1 MMIPMHLYLPIAGNS
16 VNVLAVLG
24 LGGAVGLLSG
34 IFGVGGGFL
43 MTPLLIML
51 GIPPT
56 VAAASDSNQIVG
68 ASTSGTLAHFRLG
81 NVDFKMGLL
90 LLAGGVIGGTGGVRI
105 IKILRELG
113 NADFLI
119 NLTYVI
125 MLGIIGGYMFIESLQ
140 SLRSA
145 KGTMPEPATTSEP
158 RKKKS
163 LYATIVNGL
172 PWQMDFQRSGVR
184 LSIVMPL
191 ALGGLVGVLA
201 AIMGVGGGFI
211 MVPVMVY
218 LLRMPMHVVVGTS
231 LFQILF
237 TCVNVTIMQAWE
249 NHTVDFVLALLLL
262 LGSSVGAQV
271 GAKMGKKLNGDQL
284 KILLASLVLLVMVKM
299 LHQLLARPDVLLAYI
314 GGH

>member
-1 MMIPMHLYLPIAGNS
+1 MFHMYLPIAGNS
-16 VNVLAVLG
+16 VNIVVILG
-24 LGGAVGLLSG
+24 LGGIVGLLSG

-43 MTPLLIML
+43 MTPLLIMF

-68 ASTSGTLAHFRLG
+68 ASTSGTLAHYRLG
-81 NVDFKMGLL
+81 NVDMKMGLL
-90 LLAGGVIGGTGGVRI
+90 LLIGGILGGAVGVQL
-105 IKILRELG
+105 IKILRATG

-119 NLTYVI
+119 NITYVI
-125 MLGIIGGYMFIESLQ
+125 MLGGVGSYMFIESLQ
-140 SLRSA
+140 SMR
-145 KGTMPEPATTSEP
+145 
-158 RKKKS
+158 
-163 LYATIVNGL
+163 
-172 PWQMDFQRSGVR
+172 RSGVAEMDLGSEEKEIHTSRPSAFNR
-184 LSIVMPL
+184 LMKSLPL
-191 ALGGLVGVLA
+191 QTDFVKSGVSMSALTPLVLGTFVGILA

-237 TCVNVTIMQAWE
+237 TCINVTIMQSYT

-262 LGSSVGAQV
+262 LGSTVGAQF
-271 GAKMGKKLNGDQL
+271 GTRISKKLKGDQL
-284 KILLASLVLLVMVKM
+284 KIILASLVLLVMVKM
-299 LHQLLARPDVLLAYI
+299 LFSLLMAPNLLLSYA

>member
-1 MMIPMHLYLPIAGNS
+1 
-16 VNVLAVLG
+16 
-24 LGGAVGLLSG
+24 
-34 IFGVGGGFL
+34 

-68 ASTSGTLAHFRLG
+68 ASTSGTLAHYKMG

-90 LLAGGVIGGTGGVRI
+90 LLAGGITGSAIGVHVIKV
-105 IKILRELG
+105 LRALG

-119 NLTYVI
+119 TLTYVL
-125 MLGIIGGYMFIESLQ
+125 MLGFVGSYMFIESLQ
-140 SLRSA
+140 SLRGKA
-145 KGTMPEPATTSEP
+145 PAAPETCPSKE
-158 RKKKS
+158 S
-163 LYATIVNGL
+163 VYARIVRSL
-172 PWQMDFQRSGVR
+172 PWQVYFEKSGVR
-184 LSIVMPL
+184 MSVLMPL
-191 ALGGLVGVLA
+191 GLGVFVGVLA

-237 TCVNVTIMQAWE
+237 TCIGVTIMQAAT
-249 NHTVDFVLALLLL
+249 NHTVDFLLALVLL
-262 LGSSVGAQV
+262 LGSTIGAQV
-271 GAKMGKKLNGDQL
+271 GARISKRLKGEQL
-284 KILLASLVLLVMVKM
+284 KILLASIVLLVMVKM
-299 LHQLLARPDVLLAYI
+299 LLDLVIPPKIMLSIV

>member
-1 MMIPMHLYLPIAGNS
+1 MSIPIELYLPIAGNS
-16 VNVLAVLG
+16 VNIAAVFG

-43 MTPLLIML
+43 MTPLLIMM

-68 ASTSGTLAHFRLG
+68 ASTSGTLAHLRLG
-81 NVDFKMGLL
+81 NVDVKMGVLL
-90 LLAGGVIGGTGGVRI
+90 LVGGVLGGTVGVEI
-105 IKILRELG
+105 IKILRQMG

-119 NLTYVI
+119 NITYVL
-125 MLGIIGGYMFIESLQ
+125 MLGLVGGYMFVESLQ
-140 SLRSA
+140 SMKKAKAEAKAPSTQEKHVKSSA
-145 KGTMPEPATTSEP
+145 FGRFSAS
-158 RKKKS
+158 
-163 LYATIVNGL
+163 L
-172 PWQMDFQRSGVR
+172 PWQMEFKRSGVR
-184 LSIVMPL
+184 MSPL
-191 ALGGLVGVLA
+191 LPLFLGGLVGVLS

-237 TCVNVTIMQAWE
+237 TCINVTVMQSIF
-249 NHTVDFVLALLLL
+249 NHTVDFVLALILLI
-262 LGSSVGAQV
+262 GSALGAQI
-271 GAKMGKKLNGDQL
+271 GAKIGKKLHGDQL
-284 KILLASLVLLVMVKM
+284 KILLATLVLVVMFKI
-299 LHQLLARPDVLLAYI
+299 LYELLATPNVLLAYV

>member
-1 MMIPMHLYLPIAGNS
+1 MDFLHLYLPIAGNS
-16 VNVLAVLG
+16 VNILTILG

-43 MTPLLIML
+43 MTPLLIMF

-81 NVDFKMGLL
+81 NVDIKMGVMLL
-90 LLAGGVIGGTGGVRI
+90 IGGVVGGTLGVQV
-105 IKILRELG
+105 IKVLRAMG

-119 NLTYVI
+119 NITYVL
-125 MLGIIGGYMFIESLQ
+125 MLGFVGGYMFIESLQ
-140 SLRSA
+140 S
-145 KGTMPEPATTSEP
+145 M
-158 RKKKS
+158 KKS
-163 LYATIVNGL
+163 KAPAATEAKPKKESKMGAMLNAL
-172 PWQMDFQRSGVR
+172 PFQTDFTRSGVR
-184 LSIVMPL
+184 MSALMPL
-191 ALGGLVGVLA
+191 ILGTLVGVLS

-237 TCVNVTIMQAWE
+237 TCINVTIMQSAT
-249 NHTVDFVLALLLL
+249 NHTVDFVLAFLMLV
-262 LGSSVGAQV
+262 GSSIGAQV
-271 GAKMGKKLNGDQL
+271 GTKIGQKLQGDQL
-284 KILLASLVLLVMVKM
+284 KILLASLVLAVMCKM
-299 LHQLLARPDVLLAYI
+299 LYGLLATPSTMLAYV

>member
-1 MMIPMHLYLPIAGNS
+1 MLHLYLPVAGQS
-16 VNVLAVLG
+16 VNILLVFGMGG
-24 LGGAVGLLSG
+24 LVGVLSG

-68 ASTSGTLAHFRLG
+68 ASTSGTLAHYKMG

-90 LLAGGVIGGTGGVRI
+90 LLIGGVGGSALGVQL
-105 IKILRELG
+105 IKVLRQMG

-119 NLTYVI
+119 NITYVL
-125 MLGIIGGYMFIESLQ
+125 MLGFVGSYMFIESLQ
-140 SLRSA
+140 
-145 KGTMPEPATTSEP
+145 TM
-158 RKKKS
+158 RKKKQPES
-163 LYATIVNGL
+163 AAPKKDSKYALIVGKL
-172 PWQMDFQRSGVR
+172 PWQMDFEKSGVR
-184 LSIVMPL
+184 LSIIMPL
-191 ALGGLVGVLA
+191 GLGVFVGVLA

-237 TCVNVTIMQAWE
+237 TCIGVTIMQAST
-249 NHTVDFVLALLLL
+249 NHTVDFVLAVILL
-262 LGSSVGAQV
+262 LGSTLGAQF
-271 GAKMGKKLNGDQL
+271 GAKVSKKLKGDQL
-284 KILLASLVLLVMVKM
+284 KILLASIVLLVMVKM
-299 LHQLLARPDVLLAYI
+299 LLGLLLPPDILLTPM

>member
-1 MMIPMHLYLPIAGNS
+1 MFHMYLPIAGNS
-16 VNVLAVLG
+16 VNIAVILG
-24 LGGAVGLLSG
+24 LGGLVGLLSG

-43 MTPLLIML
+43 MTPLLIMF

-68 ASTSGTLAHFRLG
+68 ASTSGTLAHYRLG
-81 NVDFKMGLL
+81 NVDMKMGILL
-90 LLAGGVIGGTGGVRI
+90 LIGGILGGALGVQL
-105 IKILRELG
+105 IKVLRAMG

-119 NLTYVI
+119 NITYVI
-125 MLGIIGGYMFIESLQ
+125 MLGGVGGYMFIESLQ
-140 SLRSA
+140 AL
-145 KGTMPEPATTSEP
+145 KKEKTNDVVNEIPAVDNKPSQLG
-158 RKKKS
+158 KIMAS
-163 LYATIVNGL
+163 L
-172 PWQMDFQRSGVR
+172 PWQTEFEKSGVTM
-184 LSIVMPL
+184 SAMTPL
-191 ALGGLVGVLA
+191 VLGTFVGVLA

-237 TCVNVTIMQAWE
+237 TCINVTVMQAYT

-262 LGSSVGAQV
+262 LGSTVGAQF
-271 GAKMGKKLNGDQL
+271 GTRISKKLKGDQL
-284 KILLASLVLLVMVKM
+284 KIILASLVLLVMVKM
-299 LHQLLARPDVLLAYI
+299 LFSLLLEPSVLLSYA

>member
-1 MMIPMHLYLPIAGNS
+1 MWHLYLPIAGSS
-16 VNVLAVLG
+16 VNVFLIFAM
-24 LGGAVGLLSG
+24 GGFVGLLSG

-43 MTPLLIML
+43 MTPLLIMV

-68 ASTSGTLAHFRLG
+68 ASTSGTLAHYRLG
-81 NVDFKMGLL
+81 NVDFKMGILL
-90 LLAGGVIGGTGGVRI
+90 LIGGVAGGTLGVQI

-119 NLTYVI
+119 KITYVL
-125 MLGIIGGYMFIESLQ
+125 MLGFVGIYMFIESLQ
-140 SLRSA
+140 AL
-145 KGTMPEPATTSEP
+145 
-158 RKKKS
+158 RKKEAKEVAPKGES
-163 LYATIVNGL
+163 KYAKLVKKL
-172 PWQMDFQRSGVR
+172 PWQTYFEKSGVE
-184 LSIVMPL
+184 LSILMPL
-191 ALGGLVGVLA
+191 ILGTFVGILA

-237 TCVNVTIMQAWE
+237 TCINVTIMQAHT
-249 NHTVDFVLALLLL
+249 NHTVDFILALILL
-262 LGSSVGAQV
+262 LGSTLGAQF
-271 GAKMGKKLNGDQL
+271 GAMISRKLKGDQL
-284 KILLASLVLLVMVKM
+284 KILLASIVLIVMVKM
-299 LHQLLARPDVLLAYI
+299 LLSLLLTPHIMLAYK

>member
-1 MMIPMHLYLPIAGNS
+1 MGIPIHLYLPIAGSSINI
-16 VNVLAVLG
+16 LAILG

-43 MTPLLIML
+43 MTPLLIMM

-68 ASTSGTLAHFRLG
+68 ASTSGTLAHFRMG

-90 LLAGGVIGGTGGVRI
+90 LLIGGIAGGTIGVRI
-105 IKILRELG
+105 IQILRQLG

-119 NLTYVI
+119 SITYVL
-125 MLGIIGGYMFIESLQ
+125 MLGIIGGYMFVESLQ
-140 SLRSA
+140 SMRKTEKEQPAPQKESFYA
-145 KGTMPEPATTSEP
+145 KLLS
-158 RKKKS
+158 S
-163 LYATIVNGL
+163 L
-172 PWQMDFQRSGVR
+172 PWQMEFKRSGVR
-184 LSIVMPL
+184 LSVLMPL
-191 ALGGLVGVLA
+191 VLGVLVGILA

-211 MVPVMVY
+211 MVPIMVY

-237 TCVNVTIMQAWE
+237 TCINVTIMQAWQ

-262 LGSSVGAQV
+262 VGSTVGAQA
-271 GAKMGKKLNGDQL
+271 GAKVGKRLKGDQL
-284 KILLASLVLLVMVKM
+284 KILLASLVLVVMFKM
-299 LHQLLARPDVLLAYI
+299 LYELLARPEVLLAYV

>member
-1 MMIPMHLYLPIAGNS
+1 MFHMYLPIAGNS
-16 VNVLAVLG
+16 VNIVLILG
-24 LGGAVGLLSG
+24 LGGVVGLLSG

-43 MTPLLIML
+43 MTPLLIMF

-68 ASTSGTLAHFRLG
+68 ASTSGTLAHYRLG
-81 NVDFKMGLL
+81 NVDMKMGFLL
-90 LLAGGVIGGTGGVRI
+90 LIGGILGGAVGVQL
-105 IKILRELG
+105 IKVLKAMG

-119 NLTYVI
+119 NVTYVV
-125 MLGIIGGYMFIESLQ
+125 MLGGVGSYMFYESLQ
-140 SLRSA
+140 NLKKNKTTPSNPVEPVTVAPA
-145 KGTMPEPATTSEP
+145 KKQSGFGKMM
-158 RKKKS
+158 KS
-163 LYATIVNGL
+163 L
-172 PWQMDFQRSGVR
+172 PFQMDFVKSGVSMSA
-184 LSIVMPL
+184 LTPL
-191 ALGGLVGVLA
+191 VLGTFVGILA

-237 TCVNVTIMQAWE
+237 TCINVTIMQSYT

-262 LGSSVGAQV
+262 LGSTVGAQF
-271 GAKMGKKLNGDQL
+271 GTRISKKLKGDQL
-284 KILLASLVLLVMVKM
+284 KIILASLVLLVMVKM
-299 LHQLLARPDVLLAYI
+299 LFSLLMAPSVLLSYA

>member
-1 MMIPMHLYLPIAGNS
+1 MDFLHLYLPIAGNS
-16 VNVLAVLG
+16 VNILTILG

-43 MTPLLIML
+43 MTPLLIMF

-81 NVDFKMGLL
+81 NVDIKMGIMLL
-90 LLAGGVIGGTGGVRI
+90 IGGVVGGTLGVQV
-105 IKILRELG
+105 IKVLRAMG

-119 NLTYVI
+119 NITYVL
-125 MLGIIGGYMFIESLQ
+125 MLGFVGGYMFIESLQ
-140 SLRSA
+140 S
-145 KGTMPEPATTSEP
+145 M
-158 RKKKS
+158 KKS
-163 LYATIVNGL
+163 KSPAAAEAAKPKKQSKMGSMLSAL
-172 PWQMDFQRSGVR
+172 PFQTDFTRSGVR
-184 LSIVMPL
+184 MSALMPL
-191 ALGGLVGVLA
+191 ILGTLVGVLS

-237 TCVNVTIMQAWE
+237 TCINVTIMQSAT
-249 NHTVDFVLALLLL
+249 NHTVDFVLAFLMLV
-262 LGSSVGAQV
+262 GSSIGAQL
-271 GAKMGKKLNGDQL
+271 GTKIGQKLQGDQL
-284 KILLASLVLLVMVKM
+284 KILLASLVLAVMCKM
-299 LHQLLARPDVLLAYI
+299 LYGLLATPSTMLAYV